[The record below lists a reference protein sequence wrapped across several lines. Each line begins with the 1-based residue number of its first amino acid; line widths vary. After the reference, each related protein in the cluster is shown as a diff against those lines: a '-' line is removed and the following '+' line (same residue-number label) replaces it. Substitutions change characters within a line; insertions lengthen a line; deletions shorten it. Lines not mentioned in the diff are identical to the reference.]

1 MASADEVQEQKE
13 EGNKCVKDGNY
24 IKAVLHYTNA
34 IKLDPQNFSLY
45 SNRSLVLLKMQQ
57 YYYALQD
64 ANETI
69 RLKPDWA
76 KGYFRKGEVEYA
88 TFHFSDALLSYKM
101 ALDLQPDDQSI
112 MEAIRRATQGWQ
124 KDRKADEQIP
134 WLGAGI
140 GIIIGV
146 TIVIAEHVLMQK
158 PTLGH
163 PILMALLTIGIA
175 MLGYGIA
182 RGFRYYVK
190 CQRKALLEDP
200 SAFLGENK
208 EENEEE
214 VAAEDDTKGSGNERG
229 HRYTKAQAR
238 QRFKKGKS

>member
-1 MASADEVQEQKE
+1 MANANEVQDLKE
-13 EGNKCVKDGNY
+13 KGNKCVKNGNFAE
-24 IKAVLHYTNA
+24 AVLHYTHA

-45 SNRSLVLLKMQQ
+45 SNRSLAFLKMQQ
-57 YYYALQD
+57 FYFALED

-69 RLKPDWA
+69 RLKADWA
-76 KGYFRKGEVEYA
+76 KGYFRKAEVEFA

-112 MEAIRRATQGWQ
+112 MEAIRRATQGRQ

-146 TIVIAEHVLMQK
+146 TIVIGEHALTQK

-175 MLGYGIA
+175 MFGYGIA

-190 CQRKALLEDP
+190 CQRKALLQAPVDLLGD
-200 SAFLGENK
+200 SKGEN
-208 EENEEE
+208 EDEL
-214 VAAEDDTKGSGNERG
+214 ATEDDAKGSNNERG